1 MTGHEPLLAMRRRGV
16 RPAHGVRVDLGLID
30 PTATRTWSRDRWPYA
45 VVWVQFNDA
54 PQALDLRFAKAIP
67 VVLVVDESTERSRF
81 DALVATLHKAEPA
94 SLTLLHIA
102 AVISADGSDWQP
114 VDAYEHTPAGVID
127 RNPVLTYAKAF
138 S

>member
-1 MTGHEPLLAMRRRGV
+1 M
-16 RPAHGVRVDLGLID
+16 GLID
-30 PTATRTWSRDRWPYA
+30 PLATRRWSRDGWSYA
-45 VVWVQFNDA
+45 VVWVETNDA
-54 PQALDLRFAKAIP
+54 PCALDLRFAKALP
-67 VVLVVDESTERSRF
+67 VVLVVDEATRRDRF
-81 DALVATLHKAEPA
+81 DALVSALHQAGPS

-102 AVISADGSDWQP
+102 AVFGPEDSDWRP

>member
-45 VVWVQFNDA
+45 VVWVQSNDT
-54 PQALDLRFAKAIP
+54 PQALDLRFAKALP
-67 VVLVVDESTERSRF
+67 VVLVVDEATDRIRF
-81 DALVATLHKAEPA
+81 DALVTALHHAGPS

-102 AVISADGSDWQP
+102 AMFGPDGSDWRP
-114 VDAYEHTPAGVID
+114 VDAYEHTTAGLIE
-127 RNPVLTYAKAF
+127 RNPDLTYAKAF